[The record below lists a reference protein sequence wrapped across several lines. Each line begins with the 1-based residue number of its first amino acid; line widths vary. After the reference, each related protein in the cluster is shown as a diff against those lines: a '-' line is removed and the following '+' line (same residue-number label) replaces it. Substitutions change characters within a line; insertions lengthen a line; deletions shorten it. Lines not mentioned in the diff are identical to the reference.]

1 VEPPCHER
9 AIDAPEQVLVREV
22 EQVDVLA
29 HLVRVR
35 VRIAVRD
42 RGRVRDRVRVRVSDV
57 LAHQVARTRLVTLG
71 EHQLHPLGARAVQA
85 ELGGHVE
92 VGELDLVVEAG
103 RHLVRVKN

>member
-1 VEPPCHER
+1 MEPPCHER

-35 VRIAVRD
+35 VRVAV
-42 RGRVRDRVRVRVSDV
+42 RGRVRVRVKVRVSDV
-57 LAHQVARTRLVTLG
+57 LAHQVARTRLVALG
-71 EHQLHPLGARAVQA
+71 EHQLHSLGARAVQA

-92 VGELDLVVEAG
+92 AGELDLVVEAG